1 MKNVAKFNELF
12 EHGLTSD
19 LMEVLITCDKQGKY
33 SLFGKYTIMPIINR
47 GFRAFTPK
55 HLEEYEF
62 STLINAASWCTLH
75 NAGKFKEARRIVLL
89 DLKLSSIKSD
99 IENHARL
106 IELSTN
112 SSTRMLYV
120 VKLEEDL
127 LRQNLMLEEI
137 SYHINSSRQIQEY
150 KFYKSKQQKFRYL

>member
-1 MKNVAKFNELF
+1 M
-12 EHGLTSD
+12 
-19 LMEVLITCDKQGKY
+19 
-33 SLFGKYTIMPIINR
+33 
-47 GFRAFTPK
+47 
-55 HLEEYEF
+55 
-62 STLINAASWCTLH
+62 
-75 NAGKFKEARRIVLL
+75 L